1 LGEYS
6 SAGQRPQ
13 HPAYRVWVGADQ
25 FRDGFGRQGPVTQHV
40 GNAELRRCV
49 DGPRENAPVIMSR
62 TAIGAGTSF

>member
-25 FRDGFGRQGPVTQHV
+25 FAMASAVKGPVTQHV

-49 DGPRENAPVIMSR
+49 DGPRENSPVIMSR